1 MRQRRPSRRDILK
14 GSGALA
20 LGTVF
25 AAPARAAAPPAEWVP
40 GPMLRI
46 APE

>member
-1 MRQRRPSRRDILK
+1 MKQHRLSRRDIQLK

-25 AAPARAAAPPAEWVP
+25 ASPARAEAPP
-40 GPMLRI
+40 
-46 APE
+46 PEAITPR